1 MRVDV
6 VLLASALC
14 FSLATA
20 ASIERGGGSRSSV
33 LLIRGD
39 GLPLRTFTPRPSRV
53 TRKPAVGSQGRAL
66 DKGTIMED
74 RVTGVRYSADTLKQ
88 GKPARRDRVNPQPTP
103 GVYPQRASTQSVVI
117 MYLHG
122 SPRYKLVDDD
132 IVQDED
138 DGAPGALPGVL
149 PHDDEVVYR
158 GGLKALREG
167 AASSFSVEARSFE
180 CGKLNL
186 SPKGNFALVSREL
199 LGEKT
204 NPNGPHKPH
213 FENCGR
219 RVYAWWENAHTSA
232 WIIGSAENSE
242 DTQLYL
248 SEHTWEDLGVT
259 KTYLADGPVHLRWV
273 IE

>member
-1 MRVDV
+1 
-6 VLLASALC
+6 
-14 FSLATA
+14 
-20 ASIERGGGSRSSV
+20 
-33 LLIRGD
+33 
-39 GLPLRTFTPRPSRV
+39 
-53 TRKPAVGSQGRAL
+53 
-66 DKGTIMED
+66 MED

-232 WIIGSAENSE
+232 WIIGSAENSVSRPLRLLHISLLMSMKFFIIRPHA
-242 DTQLYL
+242 DVRIPLRSPALL
-248 SEHTWEDLGVT
+248 SDFSRRKTLNSTSASILGKISASLKPIWRMV
-259 KTYLADGPVHLRWV
+259 RF
-273 IE
+273 I